1 MPALWRHCG
10 DDELG
15 AVFGAF
21 RASRTPEEGLTD
33 LQRMLPALPPAVR
46 AAVARASVESV
57 PGEEAGRSL
66 DALSTTLTPGQR
78 ARLCTDL
85 GVA

>member
-1 MPALWRHCG
+1 
-10 DDELG
+10 
-15 AVFGAF
+15 
-21 RASRTPEEGLTD
+21 
-33 LQRMLPALPPAVR
+33 MLPALPPAVR

-78 ARLCTDL
+78 TRLCTDL